1 MRSAQFHIEIDRPR
15 EEVFR
20 AVTDVARLPDWQPS
34 VTEAAAEGT
43 DGPHVGMRGHERR
56 RTPMGVQS
64 IRWEVTDCEPDAL
77 WAVRGTDGPVRARTR
92 IELSD
97 GGRGATRL
105 DYSIGFEGHG
115 PGRLLAPLA
124 LRGARE
130 EVPESLTLLKRGIEG
145 SWGSPDSPPD

>member
-1 MRSAQFHIEIDRPR
+1 MRSAQFHIQIDRPR
-15 EEVFR
+15 AEVFR

-43 DGPHVGMRGHERR
+43 GGPRVGMRGHERR
-56 RTPMGVQS
+56 RTPVGVRS
-64 IRWEVTDCEPDAL
+64 IRWEVTDCEPDTL
-77 WAVRGTDGPVRARTR
+77 WAVRGIDGPVRARMR

-97 GGRGATRL
+97 GGAGTTRL
-105 DYSIGFEGHG
+105 DYSIRFEGHG

-124 LRGARE
+124 VRGALE

-145 SWGSPDSPPD
+145 SWGSSASTD